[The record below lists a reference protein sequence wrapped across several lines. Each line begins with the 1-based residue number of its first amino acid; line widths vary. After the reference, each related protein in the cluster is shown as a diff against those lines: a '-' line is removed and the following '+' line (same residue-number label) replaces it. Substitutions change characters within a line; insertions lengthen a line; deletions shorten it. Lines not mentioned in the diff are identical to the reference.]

1 MFPLLRWNYF
11 IMSKTHSNCPSII
24 IYNSRIMI
32 IFLIWY
38 LLFIISLM
46 HGFCKI
52 ISFFCFWWILILF
65 ILPIFWNNNAIIPK
79 IITHSITIIIFQFY
93 IMLILIFW
101 YNTFHCQSH
110 SFSSTILILLNIL
123 IINIL
128 LLRYI

>member
-52 ISFFCFWWILILF
+52 ISFFCFWWILILL
-65 ILPIFWNNNAIIPK
+65 ILPSFWYIYSIIPK
-79 IITHSITIIIFQFY
+79 IVTNCITMIVSQLRIK
-93 IMLILIFW
+93 LILFIW
-101 YNTFHCQSH
+101 YYSL
-110 SFSSTILILLNIL
+110 FSLFKCINLILCQF
-123 IINIL
+123 L
-128 LLRYI
+128 LVF